1 MCRTLCVAKTVGIG
15 YTTSMDARE
24 IRVPSRGMR
33 QTDVHMGREAMSRYI
48 DADALVIDYYDDYET
63 KDDEYSYAYVSEV
76 QIDSAPSIDIV
87 RCKECRHWE
96 MRNSPRGW
104 CVVHQG
110 YVSPQYFCAD
120 GEREGE

>member
-1 MCRTLCVAKTVGIG
+1 MKEVIVRL
-15 YTTSMDARE
+15 TSDH
-24 IRVPSRGMR
+24 IKVKG
-33 QTDVHMGREAMSRYI
+33 G
-48 DADALVIDYYDDYET
+48 
-63 KDDEYSYAYVSEV
+63 EYV
-76 QIDSAPSIDIV
+76 QDLV

-120 GEREGE
+120 GEVRDE

>member
-1 MCRTLCVAKTVGIG
+1 M
-15 YTTSMDARE
+15 
-24 IRVPSRGMR
+24 RV
-33 QTDVHMGREAMSRYI
+33 I
-48 DADALVIDYYDDYET
+48 DADALPRHGQRGGLVHW
-63 KDDEYSYAYVSEV
+63 KDIAE
-76 QIDSAPSIDIV
+76 APSIDIV

-110 YVSPQYFCAD
+110 YVSPKYFCAD